1 MDTEPV
7 GKTQFIRALDVII
20 IGPVMMRAAYELRE
34 SSPLLALVLGS
45 SGVATIIY
53 NWANAAE
60 QSRRSAALRRQGVS
74 QLRSAETLAAL
85 RRGPRS

>member
-1 MDTEPV
+1 MVTEAIA
-7 GKTQFIRALDVII
+7 KTQLVRVLDVLL
-20 IGPVMMRAAYELRE
+20 IGPVMMRAAYELRN
-34 SSPLLALVLGS
+34 SSPLLAVVLGA
-45 SGVATIIY
+45 SGVATIVY

-60 QSRRSAALRRQGVS
+60 QSRRSAALRRRGVS